1 MPPTTESGRTVTL
14 KLVRPKLAASPS
26 FRDQFDE
33 SMRGVAA
40 LSHPNIAAVYDW
52 GIARV
57 GDVSTAYVVNEH
69 LPAAA
74 CATCSTAAGG

>member
-1 MPPTTESGRTVTL
+1 
-14 KLVRPKLAASPS
+14 
-26 FRDQFDE
+26 
-33 SMRGVAA
+33 MRGVAA

-57 GDVSTAYVVNEH
+57 GDMSTAYVVNEY

-74 CATCSTAAGG
+74 CATCSTAAGGSARRRRSPSGSTSAEHSTTPIAATSCTPS